1 MALSR
6 LVKGCSA
13 RWASCTRSSC
23 PNWWPHWGT
32 QTPTLFAA
40 SSLTTRRRYYRN
52 VGIWLGVATATET
65 LKMLS
70 RWGCSIVE
78 FVSYVCT
85 RIHHWAN
92 FILSQEPRSC
102 CTLTRFTCHH
112 FFIKV
117 VTDRLGPILIFSF
130 AAETP
135 AGSQM
140 SFLLGKEEML
150 ICRIEHTL
158 NQKIFLFSG
167 W

>member
-52 VGIWLGVATATET
+52 VGIWLDVATATET

-70 RWGCSIVE
+70 RWGCSIVK

-85 RIHHWAN
+85 RIHHWAH

-102 CTLTRFTCHH
+102 CTLTRFTCHG
-112 FFIKV
+112 FFFFV
-117 VTDRLGPILIFSF
+117 L
-130 AAETP
+130 
-135 AGSQM
+135 
-140 SFLLGKEEML
+140 FLLKL
-150 ICRIEHTL
+150 SQIDSA
-158 NQKIFLFSG
+158 QFSYFHLQLKHQQG
-167 W
+167 LKCLSSWKRKRC